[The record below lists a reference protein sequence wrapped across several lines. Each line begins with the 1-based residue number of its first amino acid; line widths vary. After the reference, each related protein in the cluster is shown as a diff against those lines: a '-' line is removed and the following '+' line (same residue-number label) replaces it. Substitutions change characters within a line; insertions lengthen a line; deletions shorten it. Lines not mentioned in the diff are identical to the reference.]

1 MDDGKEAERMSMHK
15 RKKPILPEQ
24 EFPEKKCVLIGIVI
38 GVSLGLLLGVTC
50 GSLLCGSLPLGICIG
65 GAAGFCLGNQT
76 MQDTPNGKRLL
87 LHYINAGIKPSNSSN
102 V

>member
-1 MDDGKEAERMSMHK
+1 MHK

-50 GSLLCGSLPLGICIG
+50 GSLLCGSLPLGICIAEPPDFVWG
-65 GAAGFCLGNQT
+65 LPLVQHFRKNNRKSEHRT
-76 MQDTPNGKRLL
+76 KL
-87 LHYINAGIKPSNSSN
+87 LHLLCAVLFYL
-102 V
+102 VR

>member
-1 MDDGKEAERMSMHK
+1 MHK

-65 GAAGFCLGNQT
+65 GAAGFCLGLAVGTAFQKK
-76 MQDTPNGKRLL
+76 QGLL
-87 LHYINAGIKPSNSSN
+87 RSAGSLQLRTHLSERNYQRFQMGSF
-102 V
+102 

>member
-1 MDDGKEAERMSMHK
+1 MSMRK

-50 GSLLCGSLPLGICIG
+50 GSLLCRSLPLGICIG
-65 GAAGFCLGNQT
+65 GAAGILSGACRWYSISEKTIVNQNT
-76 MQDTPNGKRLL
+76 ASKLL
-87 LHYINAGIKPSNSSN
+87 NLLCAVLFYLVK
-102 V
+102 

>member
-1 MDDGKEAERMSMHK
+1 MDDGKEAECMSMHK

-50 GSLLCGSLPLGICIG
+50 GSLLCRSLPLGICIG
-65 GAAGFCLGNQT
+65 GAAGFCLGLAVGTAFQKK
-76 MQDTPNGKRLL
+76 Q
-87 LHYINAGIKPSNSSN
+87 S
-102 V
+102 

>member
-38 GVSLGLLLGVTC
+38 GVSLGLLLG
-50 GSLLCGSLPLGICIG
+50 LLCGSLPLGICIG
-65 GAAGFCLGNQT
+65 GAAGFCLGLAVGTAFQKK
-76 MQDTPNGKRLL
+76 Q
-87 LHYINAGIKPSNSSN
+87 S
-102 V
+102 

>member
-1 MDDGKEAERMSMHK
+1 MHK

-50 GSLLCGSLPLGICIG
+50 GSLLCGSLPLGIS
-65 GAAGFCLGNQT
+65 
-76 MQDTPNGKRLL
+76 K
-87 LHYINAGIKPSNSSN
+87 
-102 V
+102 

>member
-38 GVSLGLLLGVTC
+38 GVSLGLLLGMT
-50 GSLLCGSLPLGICIG
+50 
-65 GAAGFCLGNQT
+65 
-76 MQDTPNGKRLL
+76 
-87 LHYINAGIKPSNSSN
+87 
-102 V
+102 